1 MLKVYDLKTNKE
13 IHPNDT
19 ITDFRGDTHKFQCA
33 TRASSIGR
41 SGKIVTTDDIEYYDK
56 VFNLIVKEV

>member
-41 SGKIVTTDDIEYYDK
+41 SGKNCYH
-56 VFNLIVKEV
+56 